1 MNSHLAGWG
10 AQRGAACRTGAGE
23 GAGTGTTTGSP
34 GSADDGDGAMRSEPA
49 PDVRLH
55 APVPDVVLVR
65 VCGPAD
71 QVSAELLVHRVDQQ
85 LGRVAHVV
93 IDLQDVQFLSVPLLQ
108 LLHAVHLRA
117 VAAGTRLHVSAER
130 HEVRRSLCS
139 SGLDQ
144 LVGVGPAV
152 EMIVAGLIG
161 NRVGGRSS

>member
-1 MNSHLAGWG
+1 
-10 AQRGAACRTGAGE
+10 
-23 GAGTGTTTGSP
+23 
-34 GSADDGDGAMRSEPA
+34 MRSAPA

-55 APVPDVVLVR
+55 APIPDVVLIR
-65 VCGPAD
+65 VCGSAD

-108 LLHAVHLRA
+108 LLHAVHMRA
-117 VAAGTRLHVSAER
+117 VAAGTRLHVSAEQ
-130 HEVRRSLCS
+130 HEVRRSLRC

-144 LVGVGPAV
+144 LVSVGPAA

-161 NRVGGRSS
+161 NRVDGRSG